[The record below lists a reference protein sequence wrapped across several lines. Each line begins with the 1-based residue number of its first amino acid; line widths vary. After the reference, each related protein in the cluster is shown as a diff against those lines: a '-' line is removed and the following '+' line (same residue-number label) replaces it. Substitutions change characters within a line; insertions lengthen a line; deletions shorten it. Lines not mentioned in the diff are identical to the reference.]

1 MRKSHKWVAV
11 VSFLL
16 VIICVVPFAYILIL
30 SMRDAEGGFTLEYY
44 YQVFLGQSQYLLRF
58 WKSLAISLCIAAGQV
73 VVSVLAGF
81 GFAKCRFPGKNVM
94 FFALLILMI
103 MPLQVTLVPNYLILD
118 ELGMLNTYYALI
130 LPAIF
135 VPLGTFIMT
144 QSFKSV
150 PDEIVEAAR
159 LDGCTTMG
167 VIYRIATPMNK
178 SGLVCTMLLSF
189 LDGWNLVEQPL
200 IYLQNFADYP
210 ISVALASTPPGD
222 SNMQLACCLLVAL
235 PPLFLFLYFNREL
248 VEGIAIGG
256 EK

>member
-1 MRKSHKWVAV
+1 MRKNHKTTFVMSLILTA
-11 VSFLL
+11 
-16 VIICVVPFAYILIL
+16 ICVIPFVYVMSL
-30 SMRDAEGGFTLEYY
+30 SLRDTEGGLTLKYY
-44 YQVFLGQSQYLLRF
+44 YEVFLAQAQYLLRF

-81 GFAKCRFPGKNVM
+81 GFAKCKFPGKDIM

-103 MPLQVTLVPNYLILD
+103 IPLQVTLVPNYIILD
-118 ELGMLNTYYALI
+118 EMEMLNTYYALI

-150 PDEIVEAAR
+150 PDEVIEAAR
-159 LDGCTTMG
+159 LDGCTTIG
-167 VIYRIATPMNK
+167 VILRIVTPMNK

-200 IYLQNFADYP
+200 VYLKEFADYP
-210 ISVALASTPPGD
+210 ISVALASSPPGD
-222 SNMQLACCLLVAL
+222 SAIQLACCLLVTL
-235 PPLFLFLYFNREL
+235 PPLFLFSYFNKEL